1 MTGAE
6 EMRSPLYGDEIG
18 RLGVLEELD
27 VLSSIGDG
35 VDDVFCAL
43 LRMLVMGWANPSR
56 LFPSPQQKTTEAE
69 GDRK

>member
-1 MTGAE
+1 MTGAK
-6 EMRSPLYGDEIG
+6 EMRSPLYGDEIS

-43 LRMLVMGWANPSR
+43 LRMSVIRWPNPSR
-56 LFPSPQQKTTEAE
+56 LFPSLQKKTTEAE
-69 GDRK
+69 GNRK